1 MKVIITGPLTDEGR
15 KVVAK
20 EFPPE
25 CEVVEGGGLL
35 EAELLEAAKT
45 ADVLVVPPFSVE
57 MIEVA
62 KNLKLVQNLGH
73 GVEQQ
78 MAEPVKSMLMQRG
91 IKVCKGGGSD
101 ACMAEYIIMA
111 MVLLGRRYLRFHEA
125 LAYHGDDMHSV
136 RSKFFEGSM
145 GMQLADRTL
154 GILGMG
160 SIGGALAKRVKPMEM
175 RVLGI
180 KRNPEPEMK
189 AELGLDSLGGMGDL
203 KSVLSE
209 SDYVAICLPLTS
221 ETKGLMGPEEFAAM
235 KDGSII
241 INVGRGDIIQER
253 ALFEALRSR
262 KLGGAAIDV
271 WYQRE
276 VEGGTKYMGEY
287 PCLYPIHQYNVLM
300 TPHISGLMRERRWR
314 SLRTAGENVRRLM
327 RGEERLVYEANFE
340 LGY

>member
-1 MKVIITGPLTDEGR
+1 MKVVIAGPLGEHGR
-15 KVVAK
+15 KVAA
-20 EFPPE
+20 EAFPPD
-25 CEVVEGGGLL
+25 CEVVEGGGLSG
-35 EAELLEAAKT
+35 AKLLDAVKD

-57 MIEVA
+57 MIEA
-62 KNLKLVQNLGH
+62 AQKLKLVQNLGH
-73 GVEQQ
+73 GVEQL
-78 MAEPVKSMLMQRG
+78 MAEPVKSLLMNRG

-125 LAYHGDDMHSV
+125 LAYHGDDLQGV
-136 RSKFFEGSM
+136 RSKFMEGSM

-160 SIGGALAKRVKPMEM
+160 SIGVALAKRAKPMEM

-180 KRNPEPEMK
+180 KRNPDPAMK
-189 AELGLDSLGGMGDL
+189 AELGLDFLGGMGDL
-203 KSVLSE
+203 KQVLSE

-221 ETKGLMGPEEFAAM
+221 ETNGLLGPEQFAAM
-235 KDGSII
+235 KDGSIV

-253 ALFEALRSR
+253 ALFEALRSG

-271 WYQRE
+271 WYRRKVDGE
-276 VEGGTKYMGEY
+276 TKYMGEY
-287 PCLYPIHQYNVLM
+287 PSLYPIHQFNVLM

-314 SLRTAGENVRRLM
+314 SLKTAGENVRRLM
-327 RGEERLVYEANFE
+327 RGEEKLVYEANFE
-340 LGY
+340 LEY